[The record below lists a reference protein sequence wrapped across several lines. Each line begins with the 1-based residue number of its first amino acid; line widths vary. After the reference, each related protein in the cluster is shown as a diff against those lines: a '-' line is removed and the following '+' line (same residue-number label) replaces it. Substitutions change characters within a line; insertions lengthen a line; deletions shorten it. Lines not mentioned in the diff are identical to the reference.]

1 MCTRKAGGI
10 SVGDLIRFLWEV
22 ESTDTHGEEAETAK
36 VTVSDLPGASHSLL
50 AVFANLFFF
59 FKRKK
64 ILFSSFL
71 VTQCHSCLCPETN
84 LKDPNQGLSPG
95 PGSEAPNPNLW
106 PVREFCLQ

>member
-59 FKRKK
+59 FLKERKFCSALFWLHSV
-64 ILFSSFL
+64 IL
-71 VTQCHSCLCPETN
+71 VYVQ
-84 LKDPNQGLSPG
+84 KQI
-95 PGSEAPNPNLW
+95 
-106 PVREFCLQ
+106 